1 MEDIWLLIVLLF
13 QFFCRIIYVLLNLY
27 IFIHRLY
34 SSVRIYHNLFIH
46 CGLMGIWVV
55 SSLGLLHIRLLGT
68 FWYVYFGEHE
78 YFPQVSMYQKWNGW
92 EYIWFNFS
100 RYLQNSVSLW
110 LCQELRFNN
119 RKVRQTFNEKI
130 SLRTQ
135 DFNFPETIYY
145 IAIYYCIFSWRRI
158 FFAYSGNTIFKI
170 LLKHS
175 AYFT

>member
-1 MEDIWLLIVLLF
+1 MAVNCITLSVFLQDYLCTIE
-13 QFFCRIIYVLLNLY
+13 
-27 IFIHRLY
+27 FIHIYSQTVFQCANIPQFIYPLWSDGHLGSFQLRTITHQAAGNFLY
-34 SSVRIYHNLFIH
+34 
-46 CGLMGIWVV
+46 M
-55 SSLGLLHIRLLGT
+55 
-68 FWYVYFGEHE
+68 YFGEHE